1 MSEGEVDDVL
11 EEALD
16 ITRVERDPVRRHVN
30 PPPDPAGN
38 QQAPRIA
45 AADLEILKGR
55 FPHLADFS
63 DQFLQSRTTD
73 ELLRIES
80 TSLKLRDAERG
91 RDAEDRLHAN
101 KTALATKMTTVQAG
115 TDNRWTVLHPAR
127 FLGGAA
133 CTAQQLWSTARSVI
147 GLTGHPPLS
156 NYDLTAVG
164 LGGFI
169 TSKGWIELGNPASV
183 KISLKLFNINNC
195 SARASSVRASASDP
209 LEFAEVRDLGEFKLA
224 LRALRTAAQFVCP
237 WNMSYL
243 ALEGFLIQTDYCKAE
258 LAGDDRPASTLTQF
272 VDFILQTNA
281 DRWRD
286 SLGFLSTGELAAY
299 WASFHGARPK
309 VQQHPAPGPG
319 PAPPGAT
326 RIMAGNSERR
336 KRVRFPWVDVCH
348 PWNMGKCGKAAGSC
362 VSSRGVPLRHVCDW
376 RDINNPTAPVCGQDH
391 QRVMFHQ

>member
-1 MSEGEVDDVL
+1 MQPQLIFCVVVTEKSSFVEKMENLPGESNKVHINADVCKL
-11 EEALD
+11 NGKSAKN
-16 ITRVERDPVRRHVN
+16 IARKSGKHKRSKN
-30 PPPDPAGN
+30 PPN
-38 QQAPRIA
+38 WIR
-45 AADLEILKGR
+45 KGSVVFIR
-55 FPHLADFS
+55 S
-63 DQFLQSRTTD
+63 Q
-73 ELLRIES
+73 
-80 TSLKLRDAERG
+80 RG

-101 KTALATKMTTVQAG
+101 KTALATRFTTVQAG
-115 TDNRWTVLHPAR
+115 TDNRWTILHPAR

-133 CTAQQLWSTARSVI
+133 CTAQQLWLTARTVI

-169 TSKGWIELGNPASV
+169 TSRGWIELGNPASV

-195 SARASSVRASASDP
+195 SARASSSRATANPHEMAD
-209 LEFAEVRDLGEFKLA
+209 VRD

-237 WNMSYL
+237 WNMSFL
-243 ALEGFLIQTDYCKAE
+243 ALEGFLIQTDYCRVE
-258 LAGDDRPASTLTQF
+258 LAGDERPASTLTQF

-309 VQQHPAPGPG
+309 NMVPQPEAKMYPLGTTARPATG
-319 PAPPGAT
+319 GA
-326 RIMAGNSERR
+326 ERK

-348 PWNMGKCGKAAGSC
+348 PWNVGKCGKAAGSC
-362 VSSRGVPLRHVCDW
+362 ISSRGVPLRHVCDW

-391 QRVMFHQ
+391 QRALFHQ

>member
-1 MSEGEVDDVL
+1 MSEGEIEDVI
-11 EEALD
+11 EDAMD
-16 ITRVERDPVRRHVN
+16 IVRGEREPVRRGPN
-30 PPPDPAGN
+30 PPDPGAAQG
-38 QQAPRIA
+38 ARIA

-63 DQFLQSRTTD
+63 DQFLRSRTTD

-80 TSLKLRDAERG
+80 TSLKIRDAERG

-101 KTALATKMTTVQAG
+101 KTALATRFTTVQAG
-115 TDNRWTVLHPAR
+115 TDNRWTILHPAR

-133 CTAQQLWSTARSVI
+133 CTAQQLWLTARTVI

-169 TSKGWIELGNPASV
+169 TSRGWIELGNPASV

-195 SARASSVRASASDP
+195 SARASSSRATANPHEMAD
-209 LEFAEVRDLGEFKLA
+209 VRDLGEFKLA

-237 WNMSYL
+237 WNMSFL
-243 ALEGFLIQTDYCKAE
+243 ALEGFLIQTDYCRAE
-258 LAGDDRPASTLTQF
+258 LAGDEKPASTLTQF

-299 WASFHGARPK
+299 WASFHGARPRSLVPQPEAK
-309 VQQHPAPGPG
+309 MYPLGTTARPATG
-319 PAPPGAT
+319 GA
-326 RIMAGNSERR
+326 ERK

-348 PWNMGKCGKAAGSC
+348 PWNVGKCGKAAGSC
-362 VSSRGVPLRHVCDW
+362 ISSRGVPLRHVCDW
-376 RDINNPTAPVCGQDH
+376 RDINNPTAPACGQDH
-391 QRVMFHQ
+391 QRALFHQ